1 MAGIAAMGLAI
12 GAVGGIIGGIQA
24 KQAADAEAVQMES
37 MATEARA
44 VGQYNALEKRR
55 EQELVESAA
64 LAQAA
69 SQGGASDPSVLDIFG
84 DIAEQGERNF
94 AMETFKGETQ
104 ARGLEF
110 GAEMKKFEGKQAL
123 IAGFTGAGGTLAS
136 GGSNLYQQF
145 GQIGSQATSSGYAY
159 G

>member
-1 MAGIAAMGLAI
+1 MAGPVTMALGS
-12 GAVGGIIGGIQA
+12 VYGGIMS
-24 KQAADAEAVQMES
+24 KKAADAEAAQMES
-37 MATEARA
+37 MSKEARA

-94 AMETFKGETQ
+94 AMETFKGESQ

-110 GAEMKKFEGKQAL
+110 GAEMKRFEANQAL
-123 IAGFTGAGGTLAS
+123 VSGFLGGAGTLAS
-136 GGSNLYQQF
+136 EGSKLYQNF
-145 GQIGSQATSSGYAY
+145 GKTGSQATSSGYSY